1 MKANYLLILGCV
13 GASLW
18 TWNLLG
24 NNGSQGFVDQNLVFS
39 YDNLQAGRFWT
50 LVTAIFVHG
59 SPVHLLGNML
69 FLFVFGNTLE
79 KQIGSNAHLV
89 VFFTGG
95 LTAFLL
101 SVPFFPPNEGMI
113 GASAAIFTL
122 AAAVMLTRPLKFSW
136 LFLAPQGL
144 IAIVYFMYNA
154 FAVTNPGLLGQFGQG
169 YDPSVAYVA
178 HIIGFVAG
186 IPFGIAFS
194 QQWKKNVLITI
205 GLLGAYLAILT
216 VISFFLGG
224 QAGSPVLSLLGL

>member
-1 MKANYLLILGCV
+1 M

-18 TWNLLG
+18 TWSLQGTNP
-24 NNGSQGFVDQNLVFS
+24 NQGFIEQNLVFS
-39 YDNLQAGRFWT
+39 YDNLQAGRVWT

-59 SPVHLLGNML
+59 SIAHLLGNML

-79 KQIGSNAHLV
+79 KQIGSNAHLA

-144 IAIVYFMYNA
+144 IAIIYFMYNA
-154 FAVTNPGLLGQFGQG
+154 FAISNPSLLGEFGQT
-169 YDPSVAYVA
+169 YDPTVAYVA
-178 HIIGFVAG
+178 HIIGFSAG

-194 QQWKKNVLITI
+194 PHWKKNMVITL

-216 VISFFLGG
+216 VISFFVGG
-224 QAGSPVLSLLGL
+224 QSGTPVLGLLGL

>member
-1 MKANYLLILGCV
+1 MTQQSPV
-13 GASLW
+13 
-18 TWNLLG
+18 
-24 NNGSQGFVDQNLVFS
+24 FVEQNLVFS
-39 YDNLQAGRFWT
+39 YNNLEAGRFWT
-50 LVTAIFVHG
+50 LLTAIFVHG
-59 SPVHLLGNML
+59 SPIHLLGNML

-79 KQIGSNAHLV
+79 KTVGSHAHLV

-101 SVPFFPPNEGMI
+101 SIPFFPANTGMI

-154 FAVTNPGLLGQFGQG
+154 FAVANPSLLGQG

-186 IPFGIAFS
+186 IPFGIAFTGH
-194 QQWKKNVLITI
+194 WKKNAVITL
-205 GLLGAYLAILT
+205 GLLGAYLGILF
-216 VISFFLGG
+216 VISLFFGG
-224 QAGSPVLSLLGL
+224 QAGTPILSMLGI

>member
-1 MKANYLLILGCV
+1 MKSNYLLILGCV

-18 TWNLLG
+18 TWSLTQQ
-24 NNGSQGFVDQNLVFS
+24 SPMFVQQNLVFS
-39 YDNLQAGRFWT
+39 YDNLEAGRFWT
-50 LVTAIFVHG
+50 LVTALFVHG
-59 SPVHLLGNML
+59 SIIHLAGNML
-69 FLFVFGNTLE
+69 FLFVFGNTFE
-79 KQIGSNAHLV
+79 KTVGSHAHLV

-101 SVPFFPPNEGMI
+101 SIPFFPADTGMI

-154 FAVTNPGLLGQFGQG
+154 FAVANPTVLGQG

-186 IPFGIAFS
+186 IPFGMAFS
-194 QQWKKNVLITI
+194 NQWKKNALVTM
-205 GLLGAYLAILT
+205 GLLGAYLGILF
-216 VISFFLGG
+216 VISLFFGSQTGTPILSMLGI
-224 QAGSPVLSLLGL
+224 

>member
-1 MKANYLLILGCV
+1 MAQVLRSNYLLILGCI

-18 TWNLLG
+18 TWSLLP
-24 NNGSQGFVDQNLVFS
+24 NSPSFVEQNLVFS
-39 YDNLQAGRFWT
+39 YNNLQAGRLWT
-50 LVTAIFVHG
+50 LVTALFVHG
-59 SPVHLLGNML
+59 SPIHLLGNMI

-79 KQIGSNAHLV
+79 KTIGSHAHMV

-101 SVPFFPPNEGMI
+101 SIPFFPADTGMI
-113 GASAAIFTL
+113 EASAAIFTL

-154 FAVTNPGLLGQFGQG
+154 FAVANPGLLGQS

-178 HIIGFVAG
+178 HIIGFVTG
-186 IPFGIAFS
+186 IPFGIAFAK
-194 QQWKKNVLITI
+194 QWKKNALITL
-205 GLLGAYLAILT
+205 GLLGAYLAILF
-216 VISFFLGG
+216 VISLFFGSQTGTPILGM
-224 QAGSPVLSLLGL
+224 LGL